1 MLHWKARMRATAALL
16 VFLFLLLLLV
26 SPSPSRA
33 EGRISGLEV
42 KLDGPR
48 VLASLALVDAF
59 HRRLRERVASGLP
72 TSILYRFE
80 LDKDQQRW
88 WDRYLQAATLEVT
101 AVYDAVARQYTINY
115 KLNDKLIDSRTVHD
129 PQALAEAMTRV
140 ESLPV
145 FTLAGIPGG
154 WRLLVKAR
162 AELGSRTVLSIVP
175 VAITTDW
182 VESAKFRAPAPPP

>member
-1 MLHWKARMRATAALL
+1 MRATAALL
-16 VFLFLLLLLV
+16 ASVLLFLA
-26 SPSPSRA
+26 SPAPARA

-72 TSILYRFE
+72 TSIVYRFE
-80 LDKDQQRW
+80 LDRDRQRF
-88 WDRYLQAATLEVT
+88 WDSYVQEATLEVT

-129 PQALAEAMTRV
+129 PQALAEAMTRI
-140 ESLPV
+140 EALPV
-145 FTLAGIPGG
+145 FTLAGIPAD

-182 VESAKFRAPAPPP
+182 VESRKFRPPSPPA